1 MQRIYA
7 NKLNVSPNKFK
18 KFNSSMREI
27 VTRDR
32 GVLKTMRRKH
42 CGNFMED
49 RSDSSRSE
57 DLYNMLHDTA

>member
-27 VTRDR
+27 VTY
-32 GVLKTMRRKH
+32 MRFKNDAPWKH